1 MIMMIMEILLLKLID
16 VEIATTITTT
26 TIILMAKKNVLEIT
40 AVDTEENKI
49 NPSQVRIVC
58 NGIKLMDII
67 ANISNTIL

>member
-40 AVDTEENKI
+40 AVNTEENKI
-49 NPSQVRIVC
+49 NP
-58 NGIKLMDII
+58 
-67 ANISNTIL
+67 